1 MRLSVGAMPIRA
13 EVAAFVDRDGVI
25 NADLGHVWRPEEFH
39 LLSGAVEGLRCL
51 AHCGYR
57 LVVITNQAGI
67 AKGLYGENEYQQLT
81 RYMIDLLASQG
92 VQLSAVYHC
101 PHHPDGLVAEY
112 AVKCGCRKPAP
123 GMLLLAADE
132 LNLDLARSVLIGDK
146 ESDIAAGRAAG
157 LRWTVLVDCGHS
169 NRPEVQIRSSYR
181 CRDLAA
187 AADWIC
193 NPERNSGR
201 HGVHGGD

>member
-1 MRLSVGAMPIRA
+1 MPVRPEI
-13 EVAAFVDRDGVI
+13 AAFIDRDGVI
-25 NADLGHVWRPEEFH
+25 NADLGHVWRPEEFQ

-51 AHCGYR
+51 ALGGYR

-67 AKGLYGENEYQQLT
+67 AKGLYGENDYQHLT
-81 RYMIDLLASQG
+81 RYMTQLLASKG

-101 PHHPDGLVAEY
+101 PHHPDGVVARY
-112 AVKCGCRKPAP
+112 AVACGCRKPAP

-132 LNLDLARSVLIGDK
+132 LNLDLTQSVLIGDK

-157 LRWTVLVDCGHS
+157 LRWTVLVDSGHS
-169 NRPEVQIRSSYR
+169 NPPGGQFHSDCR
-181 CRDLAA
+181 CRDLAS

-193 NPERNSGR
+193 SPERNPGR
-201 HGVHGGD
+201 QGVYGGG